1 LRRWTTPFKG
11 FDINSIFRKLLIRID
26 IYPVGTKH
34 LSRYF
39 GLPYDPL
46 SLYIL
51 AMTMQLLAI
60 RHGVKTPSGN
70 HGIYYSTKTR
80 QYYLVGGSFD
90 IESKR
95 FDYITA
101 RLGREELA
109 VSVREAIESLR
120 GRPRWGE
127 YIA

>member
-1 LRRWTTPFKG
+1 
-11 FDINSIFRKLLIRID
+11 
-26 IYPVGTKH
+26 
-34 LSRYF
+34 
-39 GLPYDPL
+39 
-46 SLYIL
+46 
-51 AMTMQLLAI
+51 MTMQLLAI
-60 RHGVKTPSGN
+60 RHGVKSPSGN

>member
-1 LRRWTTPFKG
+1 
-11 FDINSIFRKLLIRID
+11 
-26 IYPVGTKH
+26 
-34 LSRYF
+34 
-39 GLPYDPL
+39 
-46 SLYIL
+46 
-51 AMTMQLLAI
+51 
-60 RHGVKTPSGN
+60 
-70 HGIYYSTKTR
+70 
-80 QYYLVGGSFD
+80 VGGSFD

-109 VSVREAIESLR
+109 VSVREAIESLKE

>member
-1 LRRWTTPFKG
+1 
-11 FDINSIFRKLLIRID
+11 
-26 IYPVGTKH
+26 
-34 LSRYF
+34 
-39 GLPYDPL
+39 
-46 SLYIL
+46 
-51 AMTMQLLAI
+51 
-60 RHGVKTPSGN
+60 
-70 HGIYYSTKTR
+70 
-80 QYYLVGGSFD
+80 VGGSFD

-120 GRPRWGE
+120 GRLRWGE